1 MNTYVMKIVYCKI
14 IPFKDFFA
22 TNFFTLIIVRKRY
35 KERVERGGCIIK
47 RMLNHENIH
56 SEQMKETLFI
66 GFYILYLLNW
76 LFNLI
81 VCPKHAYKYIVF
93 EQEAYANQ
101 GNLDYIKHRKH
112 YAWIK
117 YLFKKPVK

>member
-1 MNTYVMKIVYCKI
+1 MKIVYCKN
-14 IPFKDFFA
+14 IPAKGFFA
-22 TNFFTLIIVRKRY
+22 MNFFTLIIVRKQY
-35 KERVERGGCIIK
+35 KERVERGGYTVT
-47 RMLNHENIH
+47 RMLNHESIH

-81 VCPKHAYKYIVF
+81 VYPKHAYKYIAF
-93 EQEAYANQ
+93 EQEAYANE
-101 GNLDYIKHRKH
+101 GNLDYIEHRKR

-117 YLFKKPVK
+117 CLFKKPVK